1 MDKWSILKERIISE
15 KAFAA
20 QEDGK
25 YVFKVDKNANKPEIK
40 KAGEELFGV
49 QVEKVN
55 IINVKGKRKVFRGIR
70 GRRPSYKKAIVTLKE
85 GQTIKEL

>member
-25 YVFKVDKNANKPEIK
+25 YVFKVDKKANKPEIK
-40 KAGEELFGV
+40 KAVEELFGV

-55 IINVKGKRKVFRGIR
+55 IINVKGKRKVFRGIK
-70 GRRPSYKKAIVTLKE
+70 GRRPSYKKAVVTLKE

>member
-15 KAFAA
+15 KAFTA

-40 KAGEELFGV
+40 KAVEELFGV

-55 IINVKGKRKVFRGIR
+55 IINVKGKRKVFRGIK
-70 GRRPSYKKAIVTLKE
+70 GRRPSYKKAVVTLKE

>member
-40 KAGEELFGV
+40 KAVEELFGV